1 MAYIGKSPV
10 IGNFVKLDAITA
22 VNGQAAYTM
31 QNGGSNFTDYE
42 SVNQFLVSLNSTI
55 QSPGSSFTLNGS
67 TITFASNLVTGDVID
82 FIMVFGNSLSAGT
95 PTDATVTS
103 AKLSGA
109 LVTPSTLDVNGN
121 ELILDVD
128 ADTSITADTDDQIDF
143 KTGGTDAATIDSS
156 ANLKFNSGF
165 GSVSTAFGCRAWV
178 RFNGTGTA
186 AINGSGNISSLT
198 DQGVGNIDVNFTNN
212 MPDGNYCVSL
222 SLGRGLLS
230 TGSQQFPITVPTSGN
245 VAYFEVA
252 SRQCDNDNN
261 TFAVADA
268 DQLMA
273 SIFR

>member
-1 MAYIGKSPV
+1 MAYLGNAPARSFISFEKQVFTIVNSQTAYTLSHSVVNENDIRLVVNNVVQEPGSGK
-10 IGNFVKLDAITA
+10 AYTA
-22 VNGQAAYTM
+22 SGTTLTLSAALVNGTDEMYCVFLGRAIQTV
-31 QNGGSNFTDYE
+31 NPPSGS
-42 SVNQFLVSLNSTI
+42 V
-55 QSPGSSFTLNGS
+55 
-67 TITFASNLVTGDVID
+67 
-82 FIMVFGNSLSAGT
+82 GT
-95 PTDATVTS
+95 S
-103 AKLSGA
+103 QLSGA
-109 LVTPSTLDVNGN
+109 LVTPSTLDINGN

-128 ADTSITADTDDQIDF
+128 ADTSIAADTDDQIDF

-230 TGSQQFPITVPTSGN
+230 TGAQQFPITVPTSGN
-245 VAYFEVA
+245 VGYFEVA
-252 SRQCDNDNN
+252 SRQCDNDND
-261 TFAVADA
+261 TFVVADA